1 MSNSLACVVAVSI
14 LAFSLA
20 VRAAE
25 DDEESLPVESAASA
39 ELERQAALPPPAAA
53 SPQELCVFLHK
64 RGLAHLRLGLNDK
77 ALADL
82 KEALA
87 LKQKGASDLWCDR
100 WRLQID
106 IKSAIFAN
114 ADWLVLADYAQSV
127 AGEYRETNK
136 LRYSSTQHWLV
147 DAYVFLGRLRDA
159 EQAFQRSADLL
170 PELRQHKAWPVYG
183 SNRLGQHHTYAAWMQ
198 LLRGNYVEAERHRRQ
213 ALQHAI
219 EYHDYMR
226 AHRSADNVDLRMA
239 IGNVTVRKRQLADVL
254 AVQGKTGEAEILVRQ
269 ALQETLSRAGKHT
282 QGVARLVNALGLIKQ
297 QQGRVEEALRLRRQA
312 VSLLEASGARGYSTM
327 LADMRAMAGFLL
339 GVQNRWAESLEAFR
353 QRDQGLRSN
362 PAQFAR
368 TGSNNINWAM
378 ALLKNGQ
385 TAESER
391 MLRAMIDWNLKK
403 PFVDPLYLAHLRG
416 YHAVALTAAGQ
427 DAAALAE
434 YREAFPAI
442 LRQAETDSSSENGGF
457 VRQFRLRLIAEGY
470 LELLARMAGK
480 NAAADGELIAE
491 AFRVAE
497 AARGSSVQAAIAS
510 SAARAKLPDAALA
523 ELARREQDTANQ
535 ISSLNKLLVRLAS
548 APEGQRLDKAIA
560 DIRGEVL
567 RLEDS
572 HAGLRRE
579 LAERYPAYA
588 ELVAPKAPSPA
599 DLQKVL
605 QQGEAAVAL
614 YVAER
619 QTYVWTL
626 TPTRVSFRAVD
637 LSSDEAGKMV
647 AKLLGAFDL
656 SEGRLPAYDAAT
668 ARSLYQTLLAPDEK
682 LWEGAALLNI
692 VPHGALGQLPFAV
705 LLTAASDKTGLAEQ
719 AWLVK
724 KIAIA
729 QQPSAGTL
737 ISLRGKGRAETKRRP
752 FVGFGD
758 PLFAAQA
765 AGKPS
770 ATRSV
775 RNLAVAPAR
784 DAPPEDP
791 TAVQALGAAAS
802 PEDGKALL
810 LRGFARLPQL
820 PDTAEELNEI
830 GKILGADPKT
840 DVHLGSQATEARVK
854 GNDLSGYGVVA
865 FATHGLVPG
874 ELQGLDQPSLAMANP
889 ALSGDKDND
898 GFLTLSE
905 VLGLKLDADWVVLSA
920 CNTASGDDRNEEAIS
935 GLGRAFFFA
944 GTRRLL
950 LTYWPVE
957 TVSARLLTTELFKRQ
972 KEQPGESKAE
982 ALRHSMLRLM
992 ASSKEYA
999 HPAFWAPYGLV
1010 GDAAK

>member
-87 LKQKGASDLWCDR
+87 LKLKGASDLWCDR

-127 AGEYRETNK
+127 AGEYRDANK
-136 LRYSSTQHWLV
+136 WRYSSTQHWLV

-183 SNRLGQHHTYAAWMQ
+183 GK
-198 LLRGNYVEAERHRRQ
+198 
-213 ALQHAI
+213 
-219 EYHDYMR
+219 
-226 AHRSADNVDLRMA
+226 RSP
-239 IGNVTVRKRQLADVL
+239 DVL
-254 AVQGKTGEAEILVRQ
+254 AA
-269 ALQETLSRAGKHT
+269 SRAGSCRIAAWPGQHR
-282 QGVARLVNALGLIKQ
+282 QPLGQ
-297 QQGRVEEALRLRRQA
+297 PRRLRRQLDAWLGRQRLVRRCSARAKA
-312 VSLLEASGARGYSTM
+312 VPARHRHA
-327 LADMRAMAGFLL
+327 LADVA
-339 GVQNRWAESLEAFR
+339 WAFR
-353 QRDQGLRSN
+353 QSCASGCGGDA
-362 PAQFAR
+362 AQFAR

-391 MLRAMIDWNLKK
+391 MLRAMVDWNLKK

-692 VPHGALGQLPFAV
+692 VPHGALGQLP
-705 LLTAASDKTGLAEQ
+705 
-719 AWLVK
+719 
-724 KIAIA
+724 
-729 QQPSAGTL
+729 
-737 ISLRGKGRAETKRRP
+737 
-752 FVGFGD
+752 
-758 PLFAAQA
+758 
-765 AGKPS
+765 
-770 ATRSV
+770 
-775 RNLAVAPAR
+775 
-784 DAPPEDP
+784 
-791 TAVQALGAAAS
+791 S
-802 PEDGKALL
+802 P
-810 LRGFARLPQL
+810 
-820 PDTAEELNEI
+820 
-830 GKILGADPKT
+830 
-840 DVHLGSQATEARVK
+840 
-854 GNDLSGYGVVA
+854 
-865 FATHGLVPG
+865 
-874 ELQGLDQPSLAMANP
+874 
-889 ALSGDKDND
+889 
-898 GFLTLSE
+898 
-905 VLGLKLDADWVVLSA
+905 
-920 CNTASGDDRNEEAIS
+920 CC
-935 GLGRAFFFA
+935 
-944 GTRRLL
+944 
-950 LTYWPVE
+950 
-957 TVSARLLTTELFKRQ
+957 
-972 KEQPGESKAE
+972 
-982 ALRHSMLRLM
+982 
-992 ASSKEYA
+992 
-999 HPAFWAPYGLV
+999 
-1010 GDAAK
+1010 